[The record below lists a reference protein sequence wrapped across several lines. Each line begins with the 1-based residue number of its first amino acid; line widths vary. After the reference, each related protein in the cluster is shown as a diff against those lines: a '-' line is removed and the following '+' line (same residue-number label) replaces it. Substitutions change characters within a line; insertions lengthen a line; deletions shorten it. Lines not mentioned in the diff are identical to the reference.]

1 MKYAESVGKEADQQ
15 YIKGTCSH
23 DNDITGAHILL
34 IKSRPKVSV
43 LERLMTSIN
52 VCHGSVS
59 IRALNGVGH
68 EQNARIRTAVEDH
81 LRFDALWVAAI
92 RHAG

>member
-1 MKYAESVGKEADQQ
+1 
-15 YIKGTCSH
+15 
-23 DNDITGAHILL
+23 
-34 IKSRPKVSV
+34 
-43 LERLMTSIN
+43 MTSIN